1 MLDYHHD
8 VDHKTQIT
16 SHDRDYRNVD
26 VHEQAIL
33 STKTEEKPSEKDA
46 ESKMLVHFFFL
57 YDRSYASL
65 FNRAGPLGVKEG
77 RQWTNL
83 KIFVQHPGLSTVRV
97 LSASKRNAITSS

>member
-46 ESKMLVHFFFL
+46 ESKMLVHFFFCMI
-57 YDRSYASL
+57 DRMPHYSI
-65 FNRAGPLGVKEG
+65 E
-77 RQWTNL
+77 
-83 KIFVQHPGLSTVRV
+83 PGHLE
-97 LSASKRNAITSS
+97 